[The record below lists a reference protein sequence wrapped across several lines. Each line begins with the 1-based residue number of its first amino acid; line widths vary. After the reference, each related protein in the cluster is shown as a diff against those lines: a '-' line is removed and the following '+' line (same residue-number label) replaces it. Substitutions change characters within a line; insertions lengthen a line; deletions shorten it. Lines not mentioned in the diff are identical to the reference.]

1 MKKMTLDMDSL
12 HVETFDTE
20 KAAKVA
26 RGTVQGEEASVV
38 SGCPQCAGT
47 VAYVGSCY
55 NGCTMDAPCAE

>member
-1 MKKMTLDMDSL
+1 MSKIRLEPDELS
-12 HVETFDTE
+12 VESYPTAE
-20 KAAKVA
+20 AEPQ